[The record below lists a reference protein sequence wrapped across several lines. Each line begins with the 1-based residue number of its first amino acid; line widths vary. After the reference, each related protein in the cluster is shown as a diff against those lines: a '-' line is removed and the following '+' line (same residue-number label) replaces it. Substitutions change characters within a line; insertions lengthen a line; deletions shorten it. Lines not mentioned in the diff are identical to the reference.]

1 MTEGR
6 IPYAGAETWYRV
18 VGEGEEDGKLPVL
31 VLHGG
36 PGGTHD
42 YLEPIGGLADTGRR
56 VIFYDQ
62 IGCGRSPHPSE
73 PSKWTVQLFVDEVD
87 VVREALG
94 LDRIHLLG
102 QSWGGML
109 AMEYMLTRPS
119 GIETVIICDS
129 PASIP
134 LWIAESDR
142 LREELPPDVQETL
155 TRHEQA
161 GTTDSEEYEAA
172 TQVYYDRHVC
182 RLLPYPDY
190 VARSFDQLPNE
201 VYLMMYGPNEFFATG
216 TLKEWDVTPR
226 LGEIDRP
233 TLVLSGKYDEATP
246 LIARTVHEG
255 IPGSEWVLFE
265 NSSHVPHVEETE
277 RFLQVVG
284 EWLGRRDPAGHS
296 GSGSSSDAIA

>member
-1 MTEGR
+1 MDETLPTTEGR
-6 IPYAGAETWYRV
+6 IPYAGAETWYQI
-18 VGEGEEDGKLPVL
+18 VGAGEDDGRLPVL
-31 VLHGG
+31 ILHGG

-42 YLEPIGGLADTGRR
+42 YLEPMGGLAHTGRR

-62 IGCGRSPHPSE
+62 IGCGKSPHPSD
-73 PSKWTVQLFVDEVD
+73 PSKWTVQLFIDEVD
-87 VVREALG
+87 AVREALG

-109 AMEYMLTRPS
+109 AMEYMLTRPA
-119 GIETVIICDS
+119 GIESVIICDS

-142 LREELPPDVQETL
+142 LRLELPADVQETL

-190 VARSFDQLPNE
+190 VARSFNQLPNE
-201 VYLMMYGPNEFFATG
+201 VYLTMYGPNEFFATG

-233 TLVLSGKYDEATP
+233 TLVISGRYDEATP
-246 LIARTVHEG
+246 LIARAVHEG

-265 NSSHVPHVEETE
+265 QSSHVPHVEETE
-277 RFLQVVG
+277 RFLEVVG
-284 EWLGRRDPAGHS
+284 EWLERQDPAG
-296 GSGSSSDAIA
+296 

>member
-1 MTEGR
+1 MSEGR

-87 VVREALG
+87 AVREALG

-182 RLLPYPDY
+182 RLLPYPDF

-201 VYLMMYGPNEFFATG
+201 VYLTMYGPNEFFATG

-233 TLVLSGKYDEATP
+233 TLVISGKYDEATP

-284 EWLGRRDPAGHS
+284 EWLERRDPAGQS
-296 GSGSSSDAIA
+296 GSGSSSDSIA